1 MPGAISVRT
10 RGPRATMTVACEGAE
25 AAPHRVTVTIDGNIE
40 FSAAHNAEH
49 DAVMR
54 ALGAPAHPCQQ
65 ASQAYK
71 AASTIYRA
79 LIGECDS
86 PDFYANQRHL
96 LRSRNPCPTCPRWG
110 SGDVAHF
117 HSCQHQGHQHETDSN
132 AVQTLLKWMVRNS
145 VHRDSISA
153 RMFPIIERE
162 TLAGYRVD
170 PYSITPAHFITEP
183 FLAAAVSLF
192 SEEASIYERTALVR
206 TLRCGGVKVQWLTA
220 LVASLTPVTLR
231 RIKRAESISAQALIG
246 ARNIAPEKVARYINA
261 GITANFYT
269 YARVDARPE
278 DVLSVFR
285 ATEQRHTLAED
296 LREGVSIPDALA
308 RLA

>member
-10 RGPRATMTVACEGAE
+10 RGPRATMTVACEGTPTE
-25 AAPHRVTVTIDGNIE
+25 PHRVTVAIDGTIE

-71 AASTIYRA
+71 AATTIYRA

-86 PDFYANQRHL
+86 ADFYANQRHL
-96 LRSRNPCPTCPRWG
+96 LRSRNPCPNCPRWG
-110 SGDVAHF
+110 GVDVAHF
-117 HSCQHQGHQHETDSN
+117 YTPQHQAHLHETESH
-132 AVQTLLKWMVRNS
+132 AVLALLKWMVRNS
-145 VHRDSISA
+145 AQRDSISA
-153 RMFPIIERE
+153 RMTPVVSLDIL
-162 TLAGYRVD
+162 THHQVD
-170 PYSITPAHFITEP
+170 PYAIIPAHFITEP
-183 FLAAAVSLF
+183 FLKAAVALTPQDLSL
-192 SEEASIYERTALVR
+192 YDRTAFVR
-206 TLRCGGVKVQWLTA
+206 TLRTQGVKVQWLTR
-220 LVASLTPVTLR
+220 LVANLTPATLR
-231 RIKRAESISAQALIG
+231 RIKSREAISTKSLIG

-269 YARVDARPE
+269 YAKVDARPE

-285 ATEQRHTLAED
+285 ATEHQHTLAED